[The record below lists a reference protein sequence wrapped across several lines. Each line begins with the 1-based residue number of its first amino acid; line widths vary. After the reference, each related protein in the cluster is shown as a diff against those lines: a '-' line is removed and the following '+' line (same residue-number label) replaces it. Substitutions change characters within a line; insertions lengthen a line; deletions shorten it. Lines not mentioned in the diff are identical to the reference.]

1 MRVLELINRL
11 KKFDLDTKLNFY
23 IVNESNNLKELNFTN
38 IFDELDNETT
48 NIIFVVSLSNSSNIL
63 VKFNSFKLL
72 LSFTI

>member
-23 IVNESNNLKELNFTN
+23 IVNENNNLKELNFTN

-48 NIIFVVSLSNSSNIL
+48 NIIFKKEEV
-63 VKFNSFKLL
+63 
-72 LSFTI
+72 

>member
-48 NIIFVVSLSNSSNIL
+48 NIIFKKDEV
-63 VKFNSFKLL
+63 
-72 LSFTI
+72 